1 MPRTDSGDADEAMTT
16 TDPAGNS
23 AEAPQPEPESTGTEN
38 GERSPETWIDRLKAV
53 VGLRPSA
60 SIRQDLADA
69 LATDGAGFSAEERAM
84 IANILR
90 LRDVRV
96 DDVMV
101 PRADIEAVEIDVT
114 LAELLAGFEKSG
126 HSRMPVYRDTLDEPL
141 GLVHIKDLMSYIT
154 GAGLVSPEPEPRGRR
169 NANPRVD

>member
-1 MPRTDSGDADEAMTT
+1 MTATDS
-16 TDPAGNS
+16 AGSN
-23 AEAPQPEPESTGTEN
+23 AEAPQPEPDSTGSEN
-38 GERSPETWIDRLKAV
+38 GERAGESWIDRLKAV

-60 SIRQDLADA
+60 SIREGLADA

-84 IANILR
+84 ITNILR

-114 LAELLAGFEKSG
+114 LS
-126 HSRMPVYRDTLDEPL
+126 
-141 GLVHIKDLMSYIT
+141 
-154 GAGLVSPEPEPRGRR
+154 
-169 NANPRVD
+169 